1 MSDRKSGWRQKLI
14 AFSGSCLV
22 VIVLLAVGEVYC
34 RWFTNINFL
43 DHSSGLFTPGRFGKT
58 FANTPNFRGISFGEA
73 VQTDENGFRI
83 DPDFRPAALS
93 DAPAIMITGDS
104 VSFGT
109 GIRDDLTIAGRLR
122 RYMPKEQIYNASV
135 IGYDAPAYR
144 DSLASLVPQM
154 RNVKTVLLFYCLN
167 DLNDVSAGEIEARLD
182 GESNTDST
190 PDWSLLRAVNDYL
203 RSRSKLYLWLKSAMR
218 DTQLDHFKFDLVPYK
233 QGDDY
238 IENGLRPLKEIKAQ
252 LEAEGV
258 ALKIF
263 VLPYEA
269 QVRKTPPADY
279 LLPQQK
285 VDAFLQKNHFEFY
298 DLLSDFRSVSDP
310 HSLFLYGDPMHL
322 SKMGHELAAAKVC
335 STLPDCHPQ

>member
-14 AFSGSCLV
+14 ALSGSCLAV
-22 VIVLLAVGEVYC
+22 LVLLAGGEFYC

-58 FANTPNFRGISFGEA
+58 FANTPYFRGISFGEA

-93 DAPAIMITGDS
+93 DAPAIMIMGDS

-122 RYMPKEQIYNASV
+122 RDMPKEQIYNASV

-144 DSLASLVPQM
+144 DSLASLVPQT

-182 GESNTDST
+182 GESNADST
-190 PDWSLLRAVNDYL
+190 PDWSLLRAANDYL
-203 RSRSKLYLWLKSAMR
+203 RSRSKLYLWLKSALR
-218 DTQLDHFKFDLVPYK
+218 DTQLDHFKFDLVPYE

-238 IENGLRPLKEIKAQ
+238 IENGLHPLKEIKTQ

-298 DLLSDFRSVSDP
+298 DLLSDFRGVSDP

-322 SKMGHELAAAKVC
+322 SKTGHELAAAKVC